1 MDSMNTNTSWFIPA
15 ALGIAAAALLAG
27 PATAG
32 DPQEK
37 VHVIGKTVVI
47 TDDSPMA
54 AFSDRQTIEVRI
66 EDGDISVKVDGE
78 EIPADRIIRGDDDRI
93 IILDDDGNQISV
105 IGGGFGEGERG
116 RRFRLRL
123 GPRGDAP
130 RGRLGPRFEIDVS
143 HPKVMLGIHLAEP
156 GKALQRHLGLEP
168 GSTTMISALYEGLPA
183 HDAGLDQFDIITAID
198 GQTPADPH
206 SIHEALADKEPGET
220 VTLSVIHEGRAGEV
234 VVTLE
239 AFDADAMH
247 SADLIG
253 GGPAIHIERDF
264 AVQAPDFDWR
274 GFVFD
279 PDASRLFRRFE
290 RPTRERLE
298 DLQHLLRERAP
309 RRIEERLAQLSDRI
323 DDLMEMLDKLVEE
336 IGGSH
341 EEAEQDKE

>member
-1 MDSMNTNTSWFIPA
+1 MNTNTSWFT
-15 ALGIAAAALLAG
+15 LGATGVAAAALLAG

-32 DPQEK
+32 CPQERGN
-37 VHVIGKTVVI
+37 IICKTVVI
-47 TDDSPMA
+47 TDDAPMA

-78 EIPADRIIRGDDDRI
+78 EIPADRIIRGDDERI
-93 IILDDDGNQISV
+93 IILDEDGNEIEV
-105 IGGGFGEGERG
+105 IGGGFGEGDRG
-116 RRFRLRL
+116 RRFRFRF

-130 RGRLGPRFEIDVS
+130 RGGRGAQLAFDGP

-168 GSTTMISALYEGLPA
+168 GSTTMISGLYEGLPA

-198 GQTPADPH
+198 GQTPAGPQ

-220 VTLSVIHEGRAGEV
+220 VTLSVIHEGRVGEI

-253 GGPAIHIERDF
+253 GGPAIHIERNF
-264 AVQAPDFDWR
+264 AVPAPDFDWR
-274 GFVFD
+274 GFVID
-279 PDASRLFRRFE
+279 PDASRLFRRLE
-290 RPTRERLE
+290 QPTRQRLE
-298 DLQHLLRERAP
+298 DLHHLLLERAP
-309 RRIEERLAQLSDRI
+309 RHIDERLEQLNDRI

-336 IGGSH
+336 VGGRH
-341 EEAEQDKE
+341 EENDE

>member
-1 MDSMNTNTSWFIPA
+1 MDSMNTNTSWFALA
-15 ALGIAAAALLAG
+15 ALGIAAATLLAA

-37 VHVIGKTVVI
+37 VHVIAKTVVI

-54 AFSDRQTIEVRI
+54 VVSDRQTIEVRI

-78 EIPADRIIRGDDDRI
+78 EIPADRIIRGDAGRI
-93 IILDDDGNQISV
+93 IILDDDGNEISV
-105 IGGGFGEGERG
+105 IGGGFDEGERG

-130 RGRLGPRFEIDVS
+130 RGGPGPRFEIDVP

-168 GSTTMISALYEGLPA
+168 GSTTMISALYKGLPA

-206 SIHEALADKEPGET
+206 SIHEALADREPGET
-220 VTLSVIHEGRAGEV
+220 VTLSVIHEGRAGEI

-253 GGPAIHIERDF
+253 GGPAIHID
-264 AVQAPDFDWR
+264 R
-274 GFVFD
+274 GFRLPMPDINWREFVID
-279 PDASRLFRRFE
+279 PDASRLFRRLE

-298 DLQHLLRERAP
+298 EFQHLLRERAP
-309 RRIEERLAQLSDRI
+309 RHIEERLEQLNDRI

-341 EEAEQDKE
+341 EENE

>member
-1 MDSMNTNTSWFIPA
+1 MDSMNTNTSWFTLGAI
-15 ALGIAAAALLAG
+15 GIAAVALLAG

-32 DPQEK
+32 CPQERGN
-37 VHVIGKTVVI
+37 IICKTVVI
-47 TDDSPMA
+47 TDDAPMA

-78 EIPADRIIRGDDDRI
+78 EIPADRIIRDDDDRI
-93 IILDDDGNQISV
+93 IILDDDGNEIEV
-105 IGGGFGEGERG
+105 LGGRSGVGDRA
-116 RRFRLRL
+116 RRFRFRF

-130 RGRLGPRFEIDVS
+130 RARPGPQFEIDVP

-168 GSTTMISALYEGLPA
+168 GATTMISALYEGLPA

-206 SIHEALADKEPGET
+206 SIHEALADREPGET
-220 VTLSVIHEGRAGEV
+220 VTLSVIHEGRAGEI

-239 AFDADAMH
+239 AFDADTMH

-264 AVQAPDFDWR
+264 AVPAPDFDWR
-274 GFVFD
+274 GFVID
-279 PDASRLFRRFE
+279 PDASRLFRRLE
-290 RPTRERLE
+290 QPTRQRLE
-298 DLQHLLRERAP
+298 DLHHLLLERAP
-309 RRIEERLAQLSDRI
+309 RHIDERMEQLNDRI

-341 EEAEQDKE
+341 KANDE